1 MYMEPK
7 RFVEI
12 VKESMKTFFK
22 ENGYSKCHSTTGRLR
37 TIIFF
42 EKKVDNY
49 EIPIAIQLMPL
60 LDGVSFTVYFLNV
73 RLCEIQEKNNWN
85 WTFND
90 ENELK
95 QKLELVKGKCIKENF
110 FVRVEERAKKYF
122 IGNDPFFSSAVL

>member
-1 MYMEPK
+1 MRKIYMESK

-37 TIIFF
+37 TIVFF

-49 EIPIAIQLMPL
+49 EIPIAIQLTPL
-60 LDGVSFTVYFLNV
+60 SDGVGFTVYFFNV

-95 QKLELVKGKCIKENF
+95 QKLELAKEKCLKENF
-110 FVRVEERAKKYF
+110 FVRVEERAKRYF
-122 IGNDPFFSSAVL
+122 IRNDIP

>member
-1 MYMEPK
+1 MEPK

-22 ENGYSKCHSTTGRLR
+22 GNGYSKCHSTTGRLR

-122 IGNDPFFSSAVL
+122 IGNDAP

>member
-1 MYMEPK
+1 MS
-7 RFVEI
+7 F
-12 VKESMKTFFK
+12 
-22 ENGYSKCHSTTGRLR
+22 NNR
-37 TIIFF
+37 TIRNNYFF

-122 IGNDPFFSSAVL
+122 IGNDAP

>member
-1 MYMEPK
+1 MESK

-37 TIIFF
+37 TIVFF

-49 EIPIAIQLMPL
+49 EIPIAIQLTPL
-60 LDGVSFTVYFLNV
+60 SDGVGFTVYFFNV

-110 FVRVEERAKKYF
+110 FVRVEECAKRYF
-122 IGNDPFFSSAVL
+122 IRNNEP